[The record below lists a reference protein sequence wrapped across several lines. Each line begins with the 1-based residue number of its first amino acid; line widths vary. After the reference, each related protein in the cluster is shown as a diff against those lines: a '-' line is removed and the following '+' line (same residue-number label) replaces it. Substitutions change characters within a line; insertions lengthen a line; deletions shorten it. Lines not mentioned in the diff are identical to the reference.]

1 MRLKKTKALSFL
13 LILALSLQLTGCL
26 GITNGTPSTPND
38 TLISLMASVR
48 NYQKDEFLGILMID
62 KGSSIYREYDE
73 ILDLDAYTADA
84 AKCYKTVAS
93 GIETKYDE
101 SSIDSKSD
109 IVKVKVTFL
118 TPAWKE
124 LFEDDTFSGPD
135 GICAK
140 LEKADKN
147 KTEMTL
153 RLIKTKD
160 GYKIK
165 NHEDLMEIFDFVGYE
180 IAGLAGKP
188 YESNP
193 SEPTES
199 TEPTEPTEPKPTE
212 PSTTDPQPTQPQP
225 TDPSGTKPSDPNDT
239 DPSDT
244 EPSGTE
250 DTTGPSR
257 VTAYSEYKKIIEE
270 NKSDIEWY
278 EKTFNK
284 HSCGLSDFNN
294 DNVPELFFFVKSKYS
309 ENYVNFCVYTFN
321 PTTKKTSLVLLET
334 LTQAG
339 SDISEFFVSRTK
351 DGHLIT
357 YRGYIS
363 DGSSILTYNLYASAG
378 KSPLTFT
385 GNMFCTI
392 TPTIKDKDG
401 NETNANVCTLT
412 GVDKYKEHTSVS
424 LEEYRRVEK
433 EVLSSTE
440 VLISASFQKS
450 ENSPAKQILGSY
462 NQSGTSCAEL
472 LNIFNM

>member
-1 MRLKKTKALSFL
+1 MHSVKYKVTSL
-13 LILALSLQLTGCL
+13 LMVLALSLQLTGCL
-26 GITNGTPSTPND
+26 GITNGNPSTPND
-38 TLISLMASVR
+38 TLISLMASVK

-62 KGSSIYREYDE
+62 KGSSVYREYDE
-73 ILDLDAYTADA
+73 ILDLNAYTTDA
-84 AKCYKTVAS
+84 AKCYKAVAS

-118 TPAWKE
+118 IPSWKD

-140 LEKADKN
+140 LEKADKY

-160 GYKIK
+160 GFKIK

-180 IAGLAGKP
+180 IAGLSGEP
-188 YESNP
+188 SPSN
-193 SEPTES
+193 ETD
-199 TEPTEPTEPKPTE
+199 PTEPTEPQPTNPQPTKPADPADPTEPTE
-212 PSTTDPQPTQPQP
+212 PS
-225 TDPSGTKPSDPNDT
+225 
-239 DPSDT
+239 
-244 EPSGTE
+244 ETE

-270 NKSDIEWY
+270 YKSDIEWY

-309 ENYVNFCVYTFN
+309 EDYVNFCVYTFN
-321 PTTKKTSLVLLET
+321 PTTKKTSLVLVET

-351 DGHLIT
+351 DGHLVT
-357 YRGYIS
+357 YRGYLS

-392 TPTIKDKDG
+392 TPSFKDSEGKDVS
-401 NETNANVCTLT
+401 ANVCTLT

-433 EVLSSTE
+433 DVLSSTDI
-440 VLISASFQKS
+440 LISASFQK
-450 ENSPAKQILGSY
+450 NATSPAKEIIGNY
-462 NQSGTSCAEL
+462 DQSGSSYAEL

>member
-1 MRLKKTKALSFL
+1 MHSVKYKVTSL
-13 LILALSLQLTGCL
+13 LMVLALSLQLTGCL
-26 GITNGTPSTPND
+26 GITNGNPSTPND
-38 TLISLMASVR
+38 TLISLMASVK

-62 KGSSIYREYDE
+62 KGSSVYREYDE
-73 ILDLDAYTADA
+73 ILDLNAYTTDA
-84 AKCYKTVAS
+84 AKCYKAVAS

-118 TPAWKE
+118 IPSWKD

-140 LEKADKN
+140 LEKADKY

-160 GYKIK
+160 GFKIK

-180 IAGLAGKP
+180 IAGLSGEP
-188 YESNP
+188 YESDP
-193 SEPTES
+193 SESAPTEPQPTDPADPNPTEPQPTNPQPTKPADPADP
-199 TEPTEPTEPKPTE
+199 TEPTEPTEPSE
-212 PSTTDPQPTQPQP
+212 
-225 TDPSGTKPSDPNDT
+225 
-239 DPSDT
+239 
-244 EPSGTE
+244 TE
-250 DTTGPSR
+250 DTTGPIR

-270 NKSDIEWY
+270 YKSDIEWY

-309 ENYVNFCVYTFN
+309 EDYVNFCVYTFN
-321 PTTKKTSLVLLET
+321 PTTKKTSLVLVET

-351 DGHLIT
+351 DGHLVT
-357 YRGYIS
+357 YRGYLS

-392 TPTIKDKDG
+392 TPSFKDSEGKDVS
-401 NETNANVCTLT
+401 ANVCTLT

-433 EVLSSTE
+433 DVLSSTII
-440 VLISASFQKS
+440 LISASFQKS
-450 ENSPAKQILGSY
+450 ETSSAKEILGKFE
-462 NQSGTSCAEL
+462 QSGCSYSEL
-472 LNIFNM
+472 LNILNM

>member
-1 MRLKKTKALSFL
+1 MHSVKYKMTSL
-13 LILALSLQLTGCL
+13 LMMLALSLQLTGCL
-26 GITNGTPSTPND
+26 GITNGNPSTPND
-38 TLISLMASVR
+38 TLISLMASVK

-62 KGSSIYREYDE
+62 KGSSVYREYDE
-73 ILDLDAYTADA
+73 ILDLDAYTTDA
-84 AKCYKTVAS
+84 AKCYKAVAS

-118 TPAWKE
+118 IPSWKD

-140 LEKADKN
+140 LEKADKY

-160 GYKIK
+160 GFKIK

-180 IAGLAGKP
+180 IAGLSGEP
-188 YESNP
+188 SPSN
-193 SEPTES
+193 ETD
-199 TEPTEPTEPKPTE
+199 PTEPTEPQPTNPQPTKPADPADPTEPTE
-212 PSTTDPQPTQPQP
+212 PS
-225 TDPSGTKPSDPNDT
+225 
-239 DPSDT
+239 
-244 EPSGTE
+244 ETE

-270 NKSDIEWY
+270 YKSDIEWY

-309 ENYVNFCVYTFN
+309 EDYVNFCVYTFN
-321 PTTKKTSLVLLET
+321 PTTKKTSLVLVET

-351 DGHLIT
+351 DGHLVT
-357 YRGYIS
+357 YRGYLS

-392 TPTIKDKDG
+392 TPSFKDSEGKDVS
-401 NETNANVCTLT
+401 ANVCTLT

-433 EVLSSTE
+433 DVLSSTDI
-440 VLISASFQKS
+440 LISASFQK
-450 ENSPAKQILGSY
+450 NATSPAKEIIGNY
-462 NQSGTSCAEL
+462 DQSGSSYAEL